1 MSPHQLTLPLPSL
14 GDYVEFHRKRLK
26 LTREALGKRA
36 HLSARTIQKLE
47 RGEQTGLS
55 QPSLDSLA
63 NALELSARDERR
75 HLDELTRVH
84 IPRPWFPQSV
94 RSEATPDERAMLDD
108 LMPHPAAFCNIRWDV
123 VVANEAYEALFPGRV
138 EIGNAIRWL
147 FAPAGRKAVLNWEAE
162 AASDVSRMRGILA
175 HFGNP
180 AVGIEL
186 LAELQH
192 DPDFAVLWLRREVS
206 YDRPVEEPQHI
217 NTDSGPVTVTMRLQS
232 MPARLDWLHLCVG
245 VVRPYSGS
253 RKIVSPASH

>member
-94 RSEATPDERAMLDD
+94 RSEATPDER
-108 LMPHPAAFCNIRWDV
+108 PC
-123 VVANEAYEALFPGRV
+123 
-138 EIGNAIRWL
+138 
-147 FAPAGRKAVLNWEAE
+147 
-162 AASDVSRMRGILA
+162 
-175 HFGNP
+175 
-180 AVGIEL
+180 
-186 LAELQH
+186 
-192 DPDFAVLWLRREVS
+192 
-206 YDRPVEEPQHI
+206 
-217 NTDSGPVTVTMRLQS
+217 S
-232 MPARLDWLHLCVG
+232 MT
-245 VVRPYSGS
+245 
-253 RKIVSPASH
+253 